1 MIHFGLNMNAEVIRF
16 RNTTSFNELIPFA
29 RGSESSIVVDVVRVR
44 SDVVEKFVAIT
55 TCAT

>member
-1 MIHFGLNMNAEVIRF
+1 MNAEVIRF